1 MRQLLKASRARLEAQ
16 RAYYEEGRI
25 TLDRMVMA
33 SERLME
39 VERLIARKD
48 SERMAAMQRHAD
60 RLKEMEDRER
70 KELEVGKGTV
80 ADVSEI
86 AQNRLEAE
94 VRVKI
99 AKEAGPSA
107 DVAALERR
115 LSDVERKL
123 DQLLK
128 KQPER

>member
-1 MRQLLKASRARLEAQ
+1 
-16 RAYYEEGRI
+16 
-25 TLDRMVMA
+25 MA

-48 SERMAAMQRHAD
+48 SERVAAMQRHAD
-60 RLKEMEDRER
+60 RLKEIENRER
-70 KELEVGKGTV
+70 SELEVGKGTV

-99 AKEAGPSA
+99 AKESGPSTNI
-107 DVAALERR
+107 AALERR
-115 LSDVERKL
+115 LNEVERKL